1 MARLATIVRDERGNS
16 IIELALVVP
25 FLSSLLIGMVDISRG
40 YSAKLQL
47 QQAAQQA
54 IEKVMQTSASSSV
67 IATLTG
73 EAATA
78 AGVATSAVAVDFW
91 LECNGTRQSVYD
103 SSCSAGQ
110 TYARYL
116 TVDITKAYAP
126 MFRVKFLGSNN
137 DGTFTLHG
145 KAGIRTQ

>member
-1 MARLATIVRDERGNS
+1 MVHLATIARDERGNS

-25 FLSSLLIGMVDISRG
+25 LLSSLLIGMVDISRG

-54 IEKVMQTSASSSV
+54 IEKVMQTNASSSV
-67 IATLTG
+67 IASLTG
-73 EAATA
+73 EATAA
-78 AGVATSAVAVDFW
+78 AGVGSTATVDFW
-91 LECNGTRQSVYD
+91 LECNGTRQSDYNT
-103 SSCSAGQ
+103 SCSSGQ